1 MSEDNYTDTNVQ
13 RVHWLREGDSP
24 IPDEAVAYVEEA
36 IEVMAESV
44 FTADWDLADTPE
56 NFPESLRKNR
66 ESIYEAFRR
75 SDDVLCETLRATTDV
90 TSAKKKTM
98 SEDSP
103 KNNVPQDHWLRVGDS
118 PIPNEAI
125 SYLEKTLL
133 LMTAS
138 VTPENLQESLKENRK
153 AIYEAF
159 READDVLC
167 EALEEV
173 LTPLAKEY
181 AEYLY
186 GDQGVLVYQ
195 GEVQEDE
202 ASDV

>member
-36 IEVMAESV
+36 IEVMTESV
-44 FTADWDLADTPE
+44 FAADWDLADTPE

-98 SEDSP
+98 GEDSP
-103 KNNVPQDHWLRVGDS
+103 KNNVPQDHWLREEYS
-118 PIPNEAI
+118 PIPDDAVAYVEGALSVI
-125 SYLEKTLL
+125 T
-133 LMTAS
+133 TS
-138 VTPENLQESLKENRK
+138 VTPENLPESLRKNRES
-153 AIYEAF
+153 IYEAF
-159 READDVLC
+159 RKADKVLC
-167 EALEEV
+167 DAIEEI

-195 GEVQEDE
+195 GEVQED
-202 ASDV
+202 